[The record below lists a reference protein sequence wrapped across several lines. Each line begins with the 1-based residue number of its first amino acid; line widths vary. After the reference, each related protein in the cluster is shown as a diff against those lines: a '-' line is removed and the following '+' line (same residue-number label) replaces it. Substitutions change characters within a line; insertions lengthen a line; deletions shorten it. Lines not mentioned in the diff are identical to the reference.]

1 MTEHSPDN
9 LAQLQESL
17 EALSK
22 RHDEWRKDRDDKHR
36 RGLNNLNLFTM
47 LRSANEEVA
56 LHSRFIAFL
65 LDPEGDHGQGDLFLR
80 LFMEECGHPD
90 FQMKTKTARVR
101 REYQNIDIYITDGN
115 NHIIIENKI
124 WAGDQ
129 KNQIKR
135 YIEIING
142 EGGNIDRDQEIADGG
157 QEVVDESQEN
167 SDENRNN
174 DVLVVYLSLD
184 KPAPSDYSLG
194 GAEGW
199 KVEGKYLV
207 KGEQRCM
214 YKALHYHPPR
224 DEKHEK
230 GISDWLSKSHNQ
242 IRNITNLSVAITQYR
257 EVIDILYNRY
267 EGNTMNFLE
276 YLGKVPDGI
285 SNLAKVEKLLSK
297 IDVWEVR
304 KQLARQFWDGV
315 ITGIE
320 NRLKGSKYENFWEV
334 YVTEQAKNQRWYAD
348 GRARLEHGIRGGLPL
363 QVRVKGKK
371 EAFFAFEYRPN
382 HKPNNHHGIL
392 VGVFQ
397 YQIPNMENTEFKWDQ
412 SPNETRPDRW
422 GKGLSPNWP
431 CHIKKYLDIL
441 LVEVIE
447 ESVSKGRGEDSQ
459 NDPEGDIVIKAAEIL
474 VSDFMAF
481 FECFEES
488 VRKRNGI

>member
-1 MTEHSPDN
+1 MSEHSSDS
-9 LAQLQESL
+9 LAQLQENL
-17 EALSK
+17 EALSQ
-22 RHDEWRKDRDDKHR
+22 RHAEWRKDRDDKHR
-36 RGLNNLNLFTM
+36 RGLNDLNVFTI
-47 LRSANEEVA
+47 LRSAHEEVA

-65 LDPEGDHGQGDLFLR
+65 LDPNGAHGQGDLFLR

-90 FQMKTKTARVR
+90 FKIKTTESQVR
-101 REYQNIDIYITDGN
+101 CEYQNIDIYITDGS
-115 NHIIIENKI
+115 NHVIIENKV
-124 WAGDQ
+124 WAKDQ
-129 KNQIKR
+129 WRQIER
-135 YIEIING
+135 YIEIISG
-142 EGGNIDRDQEIADGG
+142 EGGGIDQN
-157 QEVVDESQEN
+157 QEVVNSGQEAT
-167 SDENRNN
+167 DENRLDDDESENN
-174 DVLVVYLSLD
+174 DILVIYLSLD
-184 KPAPSDYSLG
+184 KPTPTGDSLG
-194 GAEGW
+194 GWG
-199 KVEGKYLV
+199 VEGNYLV
-207 KGEQRCM
+207 RGDQRCM
-214 YKALHYHPPR
+214 YKNLHYRPLKNNGEP
-224 DEKHEK
+224 DK
-230 GISDWLSKSHNQ
+230 GIWTWLSKSHNQ

-257 EVIDILYNRY
+257 EVIDKLYGRY

-285 SNLAKVEKLLSK
+285 SDLAKVEKLLSK

-304 KQLARQFWDGV
+304 KQLARQFWDSV

-334 YVTEQAKNQRWYAD
+334 YVTQKTGKQRWYMD

-371 EAFFAFEYRPN
+371 EAYFAFEYRPN

-397 YQIPNMENTEFKWDQ
+397 RQIPNIENTEFKWDQ

-422 GKGLSPNWP
+422 GKELSPNWP

-447 ESVSKGRGEDSQ
+447 ESVSKEKGEDAQ
-459 NDPEGDIVIKAAEIL
+459 DDPEGDIVIKAAEIL
-474 VSDFMAF
+474 VSDFMDF

-488 VRKRNGI
+488 VRKRNSI